1 MLKSKNII
9 LYGVLALIVGGGIY
23 FLPTFLS
30 DPFEKIKTEVLQTNK
45 TLPKMVDDET
55 RFDLVQFVD
64 KKIENHYTLVNITKS
79 EIDVEKMLP
88 NVKESLKNSVC
99 GKQNFLDN
107 LSSVSL
113 SIWSKSRNPE
123 TFISAPNIGVFG
135 ISLPIVALEIPD
147 ASTV

>member
-30 DPFEKIKTEVLQTNK
+30 DPFEKIKTEVLQISK
-45 TLPKMVDDET
+45 TLPKMVDTET

-64 KKIENHYTLVNITKS
+64 KKIENHYTLVNISKS
-79 EIDVEKMLP
+79 EIDVENMLP

-107 LSSVSL
+107 LSKDIEYSFTYKDKNSEL
-113 SIWSKSRNPE
+113 
-123 TFISAPNIGVFG
+123 IST
-135 ISLPIVALEIPD
+135 IVITKLD
-147 ASTV
+147 CK